1 MTIDHG
7 DCLACTDTVDMM
19 VTVSVTLWF
28 VLMFLEACIED
39 NIRLPRGVVST
50 NLLLE
55 P

>member
-1 MTIDHG
+1 MAIDQG
-7 DCLACTDTVDMM
+7 DCTAYTAMVDM
-19 VTVSVTLWF
+19 VATVGVTLWF